1 MSPSRMA
8 CTKGP
13 SSQANGTESLV
24 ASSASLSLRA
34 GRNPPR
40 KSPVS
45 VCWWQLRMRSFCPLN
60 SARSWHTEVLPHPVS
75 PTSNAGSLC
84 SRQLST
90 SENNRRAAGVHAIA
104 AESADASAA
113 SRRAT
118 RADTSASV
126 SFFVFPLTDV
136 FPAFLRASRSAA
148 SAVASALVAASVS
161 LCVKLASSAEAYKT
175 ENAKVSSL
183 RELSTF
189 KIFTSVSLSA
199 SRSSSDLKRSPKV
212 LNPSRA
218 NSS

>member
-1 MSPSRMA
+1 MA
-8 CTKGP
+8 WTKGP
-13 SSQANGTESLV
+13 SSQANGTSAVAV
-24 ASSASLSLRA
+24 ASSASFLERA

-45 VCWWQLRMRSFCPLN
+45 VCWWQLRMRSFCPLS

-104 AESADASAA
+104 AASDDASSA
-113 SRRAT
+113 SRRAE
-118 RADTSASV
+118 RAESSASE
-126 SFFVFPLTDV
+126 SFSPLS
-136 FPAFLRASRSAA
+136 FLTRRASRSAA
-148 SAVASALVAASVS
+148 SAVASALRLASFN
-161 LCVKLASSAEAYKT
+161 LFVKLASSAEAYIADASNDAF
-175 ENAKVSSL
+175 E
-183 RELSTF
+183 ETF

-199 SRSSSDLKRSPKV
+199 SRSSSERRRSPKV

>member
-24 ASSASLSLRA
+24 ALSASSASLSLRA

-104 AESADASAA
+104 EESADASAA

-126 SFFVFPLTDV
+126 SFFGPPF
-136 FPAFLRASRSAA
+136 FAFLRASRSAA

-161 LCVKLASSAEAYKT
+161 LFVKLASSAEAYKT
-175 ENAKVSSL
+175 EASKVSSRL
-183 RELSTF
+183 LSTF